1 VINIHEQLQLLGTY
15 AIPNAQEIFLDCWRN
30 VPLYQQ
36 EFIAFAR
43 VEAES
48 LEAARSLTNLWKNVT
63 I

>member
-1 VINIHEQLQLLGTY
+1 MQKKFYIG
-15 AIPNAQEIFLDCWRN
+15 CWRN

-43 VEAES
+43 VEVES
-48 LEAARSLTNLWKNVT
+48 LKAAGALTNLWKNVT